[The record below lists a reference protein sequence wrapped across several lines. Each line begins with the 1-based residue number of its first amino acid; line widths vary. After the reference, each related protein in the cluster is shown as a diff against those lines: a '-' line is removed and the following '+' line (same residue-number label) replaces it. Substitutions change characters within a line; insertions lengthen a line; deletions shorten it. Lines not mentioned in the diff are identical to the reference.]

1 MTIIEK
7 HINELTTKINGL
19 KVKRFQLL
27 KLKAEMPASPRKQE
41 AIDAK
46 QPKIVSNLLD
56 VDKQTYK
63 VDEIT
68 KPPFVGGLQRAYVDV
83 MPNDS
88 KEMVSIVASFTID
101 NAGVVSVKEV
111 TRVDDGTPL
120 KLTPATAAAMIA
132 LFKKG

>member
-41 AIDAK
+41 AIDAM

-56 VDKQTYK
+56 VDKQTYM

-68 KPPFVGGLQRAYVDV
+68 KPAFVGGLQRAYVDV

-101 NAGVVSVKEV
+101 KEGVVSVKEV
-111 TRVDDGTPL
+111 TRVDDGTAL

>member
-7 HINELTTKINGL
+7 HINELTAKINGL

-27 KLKAEMPASPRKQE
+27 KIKAEMPVSPRKQE

-46 QPKIVSNLLD
+46 QPKITSDTLD
-56 VDKQTYK
+56 LEKQTYM

-68 KPPFVGGLQRAYVDV
+68 KPPFAGGLQRAYVDV

-101 NAGVVSVKEV
+101 KEGVVSVKEV
-111 TRVDDGTPL
+111 TRVDDGTAL
-120 KLTPATAAAMIA
+120 KLTPATAEAMIA